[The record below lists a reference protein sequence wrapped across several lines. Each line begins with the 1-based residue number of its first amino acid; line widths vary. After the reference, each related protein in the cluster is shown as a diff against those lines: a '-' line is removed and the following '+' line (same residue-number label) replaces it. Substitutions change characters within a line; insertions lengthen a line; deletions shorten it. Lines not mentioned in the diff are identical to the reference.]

1 MSSKPATICRLVKG
15 KLIDTFKGFVD
26 TFNWIVSCGEN
37 IRGDGCEISDIAIG
51 RPVVRIVVEQGPGIR
66 VTRKGQHVWRVAL
79 ASEKDDNAG
88 TSPHDP
94 EKPSIQT
101 PADPTPYPTPIP
113 EPTESGDGSSG
124 GGGSS
129 SGGGSSGGGGSS
141 SDAGD
146 SCNNWS
152 NDIANDDGDPGMSN
166 PGDSCNELNG
176 W

>member
-101 PADPTPYPTPIP
+101 PTDPTPYPTPIP
-113 EPTESGDGSSG
+113 EPTESGGGSSDGG
-124 GGGSS
+124 GGGS
-129 SGGGSSGGGGSS
+129 GDGGGGS
-141 SDAGD
+141 GG
-146 SCNNWS
+146 CNTWS
-152 NDIANDDGDPGMSN
+152 EDLNNDDSDPGMSN
-166 PGDSCNELNG
+166 GGDSCNELNG